1 MRKTNREQ
9 AQHHIQTLQL
19 FLSRLNQFFAT
30 NLAELGPELL
40 CCFTDAMCLFASKIN
55 NEELAKVV
63 MYQLRQLILE
73 VGGQLSEP
81 ELWVDI
87 IEQVSLLYQ

>member
-1 MRKTNREQ
+1 M
-9 AQHHIQTLQL
+9 A
-19 FLSRLNQFFAT
+19 

-73 VGGQLSEP
+73 VGGQLTEP

-87 IEQVSLLYQ
+87 IE

>member
-1 MRKTNREQ
+1 
-9 AQHHIQTLQL
+9 
-19 FLSRLNQFFAT
+19 
-30 NLAELGPELL
+30 
-40 CCFTDAMCLFASKIN
+40 MCLFASKIN

-73 VGGQLSEP
+73 VGGQLTEP

-87 IEQVSLLYQ
+87 IE